1 MNEFFR
7 QLVNFGMAD
16 ILNGEQLRKAPEHC
30 VVAGDPASSTVS
42 CLSPISIEASVGEG
56 KRQFVVCGN
65 SMSPRNIDDGDN
77 LIASPINA
85 GNDLISAGDF
95 LVVRVDPTYYEGETP
110 LFDYKLRCA
119 IMVVEDGWSDDD
131 IIEKLKDMD
140 SQPEIWL
147 GMYQKNLREKFRKAR
162 RHYPTGKLML
172 SCTYKNG
179 ILRYSFHR
187 LDFIEYRADELVK
200 PEMPEKPIKLA
211 A

>member
-1 MNEFFR
+1 MKEFFR
-7 QLVNFGMAD
+7 QLINFGMAD
-16 ILNGEQLRKAPEHC
+16 ILNEEQPKKAPEHC
-30 VVAGDPASSTVS
+30 VVAGDPASGTVS
-42 CLSPISIEASVGEG
+42 CLSTINIGTKIGED

-77 LIASPINA
+77 LIASRINA
-85 GNDLISAGDF
+85 ESDIIKEGDF
-95 LVVRVDPTYYEGETP
+95 LVVKVDPSYYEGETP
-110 LFDYKLRCA
+110 LFDFKLRCA
-119 IMVVEDGWSDDD
+119 IMIVEDGWSDDD
-131 IIEKLKDMD
+131 IIKKLKDMD

-147 GMYQKNLREKFRKAR
+147 GMYQRNLREKFHKAR

-179 ILRYSFHR
+179 ILRYSFHK

-200 PEMPEKPIKLA
+200 PEKPEEPIKLA